1 MYNILNLRWEQ
12 IDIKKK
18 FIEINKQDN
27 KEHKKI
33 QIPITDKLMN
43 ELKKIGIKS
52 NWYVFINPKTNK
64 PYTDIKKVL
73 MKHVNVLI

>member
-27 KEHKKI
+27 KGHKKI

-43 ELKKIGIKS
+43 EFKKIGIKS
-52 NWYVFINPKTNK
+52 N
-64 PYTDIKKVL
+64 
-73 MKHVNVLI
+73 